1 MIPVIKIIKL
11 YTILS
16 DFRGGKVM
24 RKALKRGKI
33 LVLTTLLM
41 MAITSLCF
49 AQDPF
54 TKLGR
59 GVANALTGWVELPK
73 NIYKTSV
80 EDNALAGV
88 TLGLARGAGLTI
100 VRTGAGIYEIA
111 TFPFPLPENYKPILE
126 PEYVF

>member
-1 MIPVIKIIKL
+1 MTRKWLQLTAVHALALGMITV
-11 YTILS
+11 S
-16 DFRGGKVM
+16 GF
-24 RKALKRGKI
+24 
-33 LVLTTLLM
+33 
-41 MAITSLCF
+41 CF

-59 GVANALTGWVELPK
+59 GVANTLTGWVELPK
-73 NIYKTSV
+73 NIYATSV
-80 EDNALAGV
+80 EDNAFTGM
-88 TLGLARGAGLTI
+88 TLGLAKGAGMTL

>member
-1 MIPVIKIIKL
+1 MRLDIK
-11 YTILS
+11 
-16 DFRGGKVM
+16 KVTCVS
-24 RKALKRGKI
+24 A
-33 LVLTTLLM
+33 VLFSM
-41 MAITSLCF
+41 VVFASVCF

-59 GVANALTGWVELPK
+59 GVANTLTGWVELPK
-73 NIYKTSV
+73 NIYSTSV
-80 EDNALAGV
+80 ENNALDGI
-88 TLGLARGAGLTI
+88 TLGVAKGAGMTI

>member
-1 MIPVIKIIKL
+1 MK
-11 YTILS
+11 
-16 DFRGGKVM
+16 KVLM
-24 RKALKRGKI
+24 KERLAMTAVLL
-33 LVLTTLLM
+33 LVS
-41 MAITSLCF
+41 AALCF

-59 GVANALTGWVELPK
+59 GVANTLTGWVELPK
-73 NIYKTSV
+73 NIYDTSV
-80 EDNALAGV
+80 QQNALSGM
-88 TLGLARGAGLTI
+88 TLGLAKGAGMTL

>member
-1 MIPVIKIIKL
+1 MK
-11 YTILS
+11 
-16 DFRGGKVM
+16 R
-24 RKALKRGKI
+24 ALAKGSVAMAVFAL
-33 LVLTTLLM
+33 LVTGATV
-41 MAITSLCF
+41 CF

-59 GVANALTGWVELPK
+59 GVANTLTGWVELPK

-80 EDNALAGV
+80 EDNALAGI
-88 TLGLARGAGLTI
+88 TLGLARGAGMTI